1 VSPVKSA
8 LFDVERALQRD
19 EITAEHAGKLIG
31 ALGAEGRAGT
41 LADVGGE
48 NVRGLMERV
57 SQTPG
62 AGRTVAT
69 PFLETRQVQQAS
81 RIADDLSELAGTKK
95 SAFEAVTQ
103 TMAQRASEGKPLY
116 QKAMDYNARA
126 DADIVAAWE
135 EATSTGW
142 GKSILNSGT
151 LKRNIQSEYGIK
163 DISQAPL
170 MVLID
175 SWGKAAGDMVGAAV
189 RAGRKNEVRVISE
202 ARDSVL
208 DVVKQKNPAYVQA
221 QSAWAGSSRYLDAV
235 EQGQN
240 ILGKKLSAEQ
250 LTADFAKL
258 GDSEKEA
265 FRIGAVS
272 SIVAKMRGDPAKLA
286 DMTKYLRSPEV
297 REKVAAIMP
306 NKAAADSWN
315 RRLNFE
321 VGSSELVGQSLRG
334 SATARRQAEMQQ
346 AKSITGDLVMHYFS
360 GGGSV
365 GAISKL
371 LMGFGTSV
379 RDTVRSRTDK
389 QIARILTRPMA
400 QQPTGQMLPPLP
412 PQ

>member
-1 VSPVKSA
+1 MGRIEP
-8 LFDVERALQRD
+8 LF
-19 EITAEHAGKLIG
+19 
-31 ALGAEGRAGT
+31 
-41 LADVGGE
+41 
-48 NVRGLMERV
+48 
-57 SQTPG
+57 
-62 AGRTVAT
+62 
-69 PFLETRQVQQAS
+69 
-81 RIADDLSELAGTKK
+81 
-95 SAFEAVTQ
+95 
-103 TMAQRASEGKPLY
+103 
-116 QKAMDYNARA
+116 
-126 DADIVAAWE
+126 
-135 EATSTGW
+135 
-142 GKSILNSGT
+142 
-151 LKRNIQSEYGIK
+151 
-163 DISQAPL
+163 
-170 MVLID
+170 
-175 SWGKAAGDMVGAAV
+175 
-189 RAGRKNEVRVISE
+189 
-202 ARDSVL
+202 
-208 DVVKQKNPAYVQA
+208 
-221 QSAWAGSSRYLDAV
+221 DAV

-297 REKVAAIMP
+297 RAKVEAIMP
-306 NKAAADSWN
+306 SKAAADSWN
-315 RRLNFE
+315 KRLDFE
-321 VGSSELVGQSLRG
+321 VQSSELVGQSLRG

-389 QIARILTRPMA
+389 EIARILTRPMS
-400 QQPTGQMLPPLP
+400 QQGPLLPPLP